1 MFRNVK
7 SEWIEMEK
15 KMEIEEKWNLIGIGV
30 ADEENLKRV
39 METILL

>member
-1 MFRNVK
+1 
-7 SEWIEMEK
+7 MEK
-15 KMEIEEKWNLIGIGV
+15 KTEIEERLNLIGIGV